1 MIVSTA
7 GTAAADS
14 NRHASFYIEALNR
27 VRALPNVSA
36 ASYINHRPLDGDR
49 WGLSFSI
56 EGRPRPKPG
65 EGPSATYRVV
75 FPEYFATMRIPVLR
89 GRDVAET
96 DRADAPPV
104 VVINEFA
111 AKTHWPGENPI
122 GKRITL
128 NDSTWVTIVGI
139 VKNDI
144 RSDLAAPAEE
154 EMFFPFHQQSSYV
167 KGTGASRTMTLVV
180 RGRCDRA
187 ECDASALA
195 APVREAIRSVA
206 RSAPIS
212 AVTTMTALVSSAT
225 SEARFYLV
233 LLSAF
238 AGIAITLAAVGIY
251 GVMSYAV
258 SRKTHEIGIRI
269 ALGADAG
276 TVVAD
281 VVRQGIVLA
290 AIGASV
296 GLVVAFSLTRLMRGI
311 LYGVTPTDALTF
323 GGVTALLFA
332 VAVLASVIPARRAT
346 RIDPLSA
353 LRAE

>member
-1 MIVSTA
+1 
-7 GTAAADS
+7 
-14 NRHASFYIEALNR
+14 
-27 VRALPNVSA
+27 
-36 ASYINHRPLDGDR
+36 
-49 WGLSFSI
+49 
-56 EGRPRPKPG
+56 
-65 EGPSATYRVV
+65 
-75 FPEYFATMRIPVLR
+75 
-89 GRDVAET
+89 
-96 DRADAPPV
+96 
-104 VVINEFA
+104 
-111 AKTHWPGENPI
+111 
-122 GKRITL
+122 
-128 NDSTWVTIVGI
+128 
-139 VKNDI
+139 
-144 RSDLAAPAEE
+144 
-154 EMFFPFHQQSSYV
+154 
-167 KGTGASRTMTLVV
+167 
-180 RGRCDRA
+180 
-187 ECDASALA
+187 
-195 APVREAIRSVA
+195 
-206 RSAPIS
+206 
-212 AVTTMTALVSSAT
+212 MTALVSSAT

-281 VVRQGIVLA
+281 VMRQGMGLA

-311 LYGVTPTDALTF
+311 LFGVTPTDALTF